1 MLVTYLYRPA
11 FVEGFPEE
19 YKEFVNDR
27 GKGAACLPAESVSV
41 RAHETSLVS

>member
-1 MLVTYLYRPA
+1 MCVRQDKEPPPEQMLVTHLYRPA

-27 GKGAACLPAESVSV
+27 GKGLHVFVCF
-41 RAHETSLVS
+41 